1 MEASSEDESNPP
13 EPTGDAVN
21 ADNLPQA
28 GGGGGAGATAAPPAH
43 PVWAAA
49 AGAGR
54 GSGNKQQ
61 QRPESMYAPISMMEL
76 EIRGR
81 NDLDG
86 ASSTTSDRGGGGGRG
101 RPKERSGGRKREKAK
116 KRVREYDD
124 DDDDHDGDR
133 EGEECNDD
141 DDDDGRSAASL
152 DIAGAAFGGAA
163 SKKRACAPCGSVAES
178 DDGASVTSSVVRARH
193 ARAFPVSGVT
203 CVGCAL
209 PAKIAPVTD
218 FIAKNMSTMAELAL
232 YKMAALVYKTKVAE
246 PAEEEGVD
254 VPPWGARIRTNR
266 VPCAR
271 SRRVALRTRRL
282 EGGARALPAAR
293 GRLAHAA
300 LREHPHALGHAEDVG
315 DAAAAPR
322 RRDGRAD
329 ARQEQR
335 RVHHEDHRRQQSR
348 AHAPRRPGLHQEARV
363 SSATAVLVRVHALCA
378 LGTALHADRER
389 VRLRVVHGRT
399 RLTIVP
405 H

>member
-141 DDDDGRSAASL
+141 DDDDDGRSAASL

-254 VPPWGARIRTNR
+254 VPNWGAPPPPPPPPPLPARARARKQRSLPSPFRARTPARCPRADWKEVRAHYQLHAVDSRMQRYENIRTLSAMRKTLEMQLLKRDQETGEQWLDKNNAESIMK
-266 VPCAR
+266 VIAAS
-271 SRRVALRTRRL
+271 SRELTL
-282 EGGARALPAAR
+282 L
-293 GRLAHAA
+293 
-300 LREHPHALGHAEDVG
+300 
-315 DAAAAPR
+315 
-322 RRDGRAD
+322 AD
-329 ARQEQR
+329 A
-335 RVHHEDHRRQQSR
+335 
-348 AHAPRRPGLHQEARV
+348 G
-363 SSATAVLVRVHALCA
+363 ATKKR
-378 LGTALHADRER
+378 G
-389 VRLRVVHGRT
+389 
-399 RLTIVP
+399 
-405 H
+405 

>member
-1 MEASSEDESNPP
+1 MDDSDDDESQAPDVA
-13 EPTGDAVN
+13 GDAVG
-21 ADNLPQA
+21 AQDLPQVA
-28 GGGGGAGATAAPPAH
+28 GNGAGAGAPPNGPNQAAQH

-49 AGAGR
+49 AGRGR
-54 GSGNKQQ
+54 GANKGK
-61 QRPESMYAPISMMEL
+61 PESMFGPISMMEL

-86 ASSTTSDRGGGGGRG
+86 ASSTASDRGGKGAGKS
-101 RPKERSGGRKREKAK
+101 PAK
-116 KRVREYDD
+116 KKKKRPREYDD
-124 DDDDHDGDR
+124 DEADSDG
-133 EGEECNDD
+133 
-141 DDDDGRSAASL
+141 DDDDGAESTASA
-152 DIAGAAFGGAA
+152 DMAGAAFGGGAA
-163 SKKRACAPCGSVAES
+163 TKKRACAPCGSEMS
-178 DDGASVTSSVVRARH
+178 DDGVSVTSSVVRARH
-193 ARAFPVSGVT
+193 ERAFPVTGVT

-209 PAKIAPVTD
+209 PAKITPVTD
-218 FIAKNMSTMAELAL
+218 FIAKNMSTMSELAL